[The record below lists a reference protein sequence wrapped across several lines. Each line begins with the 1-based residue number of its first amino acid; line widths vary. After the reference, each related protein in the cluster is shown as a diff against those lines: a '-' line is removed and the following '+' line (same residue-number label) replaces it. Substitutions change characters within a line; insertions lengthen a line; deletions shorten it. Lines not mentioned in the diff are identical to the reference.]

1 MIAGTVNRRHE
12 AVITLPVFDSTGQK
26 HEIQTLLDTGFTGSL
41 TLPTSLIETFDL
53 AWRSRSSA
61 ILANGVVEE
70 CDIYAA
76 VVIWDGVKRSVL
88 VQSMENV
95 PLLGMAMLVGYDLRA
110 RVIVDGH
117 VEIEAVP

>member
-12 AVITLPVFDSTGQK
+12 AVLTIPVCDSTRQAHK
-26 HEIQTLLDTGFTGSL
+26 IEAVLDTGFTGSL
-41 TLPTSLIETFDL
+41 TLPPSLIESMGL

-61 ILANGVVEE
+61 ILANGNVEE
-70 CDIYAA
+70 FDIYVAT
-76 VVIWDGVKRSVL
+76 VIWDGMERSVL
-88 VQSMENV
+88 VQAIENV

-110 RVIVDGH
+110 RVIVGGS